1 MKKFIYLFLLS
12 FGLFLTSCEK
22 EPLEEE
28 KTEIIDIT
36 NDTISL
42 YGKYRLISGKMYV
55 TNLVTNDRKV
65 YDHFGPGKNTSSL
78 RHSGTQYPIEEIIR
92 GVTTWEITPPPNV
105 PGHGEFILNDDHT
118 NPYGFNVTRHNWTIV
133 AHPLTGEPNITQKI
147 GGSARPLEGYLLNKV
162 DSTVVFTLQQGYEN
176 IDGYN
181 STYLSE
187 LTFKMI
193 Q

>member
-22 EPLEEE
+22 EPLETE
-28 KTEIIDIT
+28 THEIIDIT
-36 NDTISL
+36 NDTTSL
-42 YGKYRLISGKMYV
+42 YRKYILISGKMYV
-55 TNLVTNDRKV
+55 TNLVTNERKV

-78 RHSGTQYPIEEIIR
+78 RYSGTQYPIEEIIK

-105 PGHGEFILNDDHT
+105 PGHGEFILNNDYA
-118 NPYGFNVTRHNWTIV
+118 NPYGFNVTRHNWTIIE
-133 AHPLTGEPNITQKI
+133 HPSSVSNAQQM
-147 GGSARPLEGYLLNKV
+147 GGSARPLEGYLLSKV

-187 LTFKMI
+187 LTFKI
-193 Q
+193 IP

>member
-1 MKKFIYLFLLS
+1 MKKFIYLLLLY

-28 KTEIIDIT
+28 TIEVTDIS
-36 NDTISL
+36 NDTISV
-42 YGKYRLISGKMYV
+42 YGKYRLISGKMYI

-65 YDHFGPGKNTSSL
+65 YNHFSPGKNTSSL
-78 RHSGTQYPIEEIIR
+78 RYSGTQYPIEEIIKD
-92 GVTTWEITPPPNV
+92 VTTWEITPPPNV
-105 PGHGEFILNDDHT
+105 PGHGEFILNDDYV
-118 NPYGFNVTRHNWTIV
+118 NPYGFYVIRHNWTIV
-133 AHPLTGEPNITQKI
+133 EHPLTGTSDITQKM
-147 GGSARPLEGYLLNKV
+147 GGSAKPLEGYLLSNT
-162 DSTVVFTLQQGYEN
+162 DSTVVFTLQQAYEN